1 MNELLWSVSI
11 LCLTTLGMMF
21 ILKRFNQ
28 PYLIAYILVGIILG
42 PHISGVFTNPE
53 QTETIGEIGILLLMF
68 FLGMEINVPDNR
80 SALVK
85 PVVAQVIKIILS
97 IGFACI
103 VGYFA
108 ELSVKSIVLI
118 TVLFVFNS
126 TAVVS
131 EFLNKHNTLKTTF
144 GLTVL
149 NILIFQDLLLAP
161 VLTLLKACGI
171 NDFHFF
177 KILFPVMFC
186 LLIFFM
192 MKRLRNFQEIKLP
205 KFFASIKEDH
215 DLQVFSGLFLCL
227 ISGLVAE
234 VAGMS
239 SALGSFMAGVIV
251 GRVKIFGWLEHSL
264 LPFKVFFVTLFF
276 VSIGLR
282 LDVSYL
288 LSNISIIFLGTFFVL
303 ISNSVMSAAAFRLL
317 KFSWKES
324 LYGGALLSQTG
335 EFGILALSV
344 AYKSGIIEYSLYKS
358 GLAITC
364 LSLLL
369 STVWVAVLDR
379 LLKKKSQKRFL
390 DRSYGERF

>member
-28 PYLIAYILVGIILG
+28 PYFIAYILVGIILG
-42 PHISGVFTNPE
+42 PHVSGVFTNPE

-80 SALVK
+80 SVLIK
-85 PVVAQVIKIILS
+85 PIVAQGIKIFLS
-97 IGFACI
+97 IGFASI

-108 ELSVKSIVLI
+108 ELSVKSTVLI
-118 TVLFVFNS
+118 IVLFVFNS

-131 EFLNKHNTLKTTF
+131 EFMNKQNTMKTTL

-149 NILIFQDLLLAP
+149 NMLIFQDLLLAP
-161 VLTLLKACGI
+161 VLTLLKAWGI
-171 NDFHFF
+171 NKFHFF
-177 KILFPVMFC
+177 KMIFPIILCFF
-186 LLIFFM
+186 IFLM
-192 MKRLRNFQEIKLP
+192 MKRLRTFQEIKLP
-205 KFFASIKEDH
+205 EFFTAIKEDH

-227 ISGLVAE
+227 ISGMVAE
-234 VAGMS
+234 IIGIS
-239 SALGSFMAGVIV
+239 SALGSFMAGVLV
-251 GRVKIFGWLEHSL
+251 GKAKIFDWLEHSL
-264 LPFKVFFVTLFF
+264 MPFKVFFVTLFF

-288 LSNISIIFLGTFFVL
+288 FYNIIIIFLGTFFVL
-303 ISNSVMSAAAFRLL
+303 VSNSVMSAAAFRLL
-317 KFSWKES
+317 RFGWKES

-369 STVWVAVLDR
+369 STVWIAVLDH
-379 LLKKKSQKRFL
+379 LLKEKPEKKMN
-390 DRSYGERF
+390 RS